1 MPKLKTRKS
10 LSKRITLTK
19 NDKVVAL
26 KVSQNHFLAKK
37 SGDSRRSKRKTQ
49 IIDTSIKKLKRVLN
63 Q

>member
-10 LSKRITLTK
+10 LSKRIKLTK
-19 NDKVVAL
+19 TDKVVAL
-26 KVSQNHFLAKK
+26 KVAQNHFLAKQ
-37 SGDSRRSKRKTQ
+37 SGSSRRSKRKTQ

>member
-19 NDKVVAL
+19 NNKVLAR
-26 KVSQNHFLAKK
+26 KAAQNHFLAKQ
-37 SGDSRRSKRKTQ
+37 SGDSRRSKRKDQ
-49 IIDTSIKKLKRVLN
+49 IIDTSVKKIKRVLN

>member
-26 KVSQNHFLAKK
+26 KVAQNHFLAKK

-49 IIDTSIKKLKRVLN
+49 LLNTSIKKIKRALN

>member
-19 NDKVVAL
+19 NNKVLAR
-26 KVSQNHFLAKK
+26 KSAQNHFLAKQ
-37 SGDSRRSKRKTQ
+37 SGDSRRSKRKDQ
-49 IIDTSIKKLKRVLN
+49 IIDTSVKKIKRVLN

>member
-19 NDKVVAL
+19 KNKVIAR
-26 KVSQNHFLAKK
+26 KVSQNHFLAKQ
-37 SGDSRRSKRKTQ
+37 SGDSRRSKRKNQ
-49 IIDTSIKKLKRVLN
+49 VIDVSIKKIKRVLN

>member
-19 NDKVVAL
+19 KNKVIARKVA
-26 KVSQNHFLAKK
+26 QNHFLAKQ
-37 SGDSRRSKRKTQ
+37 SGDSRRSKRKNQ
-49 IIDTSIKKLKRVLN
+49 VIDVSIKKIRRVLN